1 MNKVFFNEFLLKA
14 KLGLNKES
22 EAMISLDYL
31 LKLLPRN
38 INYINYFLKIKGNTI
53 ESIKLLDE
61 KYGSKFS

>member
-1 MNKVFFNEFLLKA
+1 
-14 KLGLNKES
+14 
-22 EAMISLDYL
+22 MISLEYL

-38 INYINYFLKIKGNTI
+38 INYINYFLQIKGNTI